1 MKQRITTAG
10 VICLLIF
17 LLKFPEESLF
27 AARDG
32 MKLWLNT
39 LIPTLLPFL
48 ILTGILLHTKGL
60 EKTSGTDSLRC
71 LRLPPWHSLRIPYGC
86 KTYL

>member
-10 VICLLIF
+10 VICLLLF
-17 LLKFPEESLF
+17 LLKYPEEALF

-48 ILTGILLHTKGL
+48 ILTGILLHTKGI
-60 EKTSGTDSLRC
+60 EKILSPFSFFWKKIFWD
-71 LRLPPWHSLRIPYGC
+71 
-86 KTYL
+86 